1 MTAYLVCDEPSAST
15 TREPLT
21 GRSQLA
27 PLGCRNRPIGANG
40 TLCAAAEFART
51 RPWHTRITQIQIGS
65 AQASSAST
73 PRYRPSA
80 KPPCQPVSQSPGL
93 RQPGSQLGRSRSSRS
108 RSGRSRSGGVGQA
121 AKRSRSQEVRK
132 SGSQEVRKSG
142 SQEVRKSGSQEV
154 RKSGS
159 QEVRKFARHQSITAT
174 FDSASF
180 QHRSGTTLRSETHQS
195 PERLHRVRQHPL
207 RCHGEQLSGRQLKPQ
222 PMLQAPVNM

>member
-1 MTAYLVCDEPSAST
+1 MWSLTVTMTAYLVCDEPSAST

-93 RQPGSQLGRSRSSRS
+93 RQPGSQLGRSRS
-108 RSGRSRSGGVGQA
+108 GRSRSGGVGQA

-142 SQEVRKSGSQEV
+142 SLPAINLSPQRSIPLPSNIEVARPSAQKHINHLNDFTAYANIL
-154 RKSGS
+154 
-159 QEVRKFARHQSITAT
+159 FAVTES
-174 FDSASF
+174 SSV
-180 QHRSGTTLRSETHQS
+180 G
-195 PERLHRVRQHPL
+195 
-207 RCHGEQLSGRQLKPQ
+207 
-222 PMLQAPVNM
+222 VN

>member
-1 MTAYLVCDEPSAST
+1 MWSLTVTMTAYLVCDEPSAST

-132 SGSQEVRKSG
+132 SGSQEVRK
-142 SQEVRKSGSQEV
+142 
-154 RKSGS
+154 
-159 QEVRKFARHQSITAT
+159 FARHQSITAT

-180 QHRSGTTLRSETHQS
+180 QQRSGTTLRSETHQS

>member
-1 MTAYLVCDEPSAST
+1 MWSLTVTMTAYLVCDEPSAST

-108 RSGRSRSGGVGQA
+108 RSGGVGQA
-121 AKRSRSQEVRK
+121 AKRSRGQGVRE
-132 SGSQEVRKSG
+132 SGSLP
-142 SQEVRKSGSQEV
+142 
-154 RKSGS
+154 
-159 QEVRKFARHQSITAT
+159 RHQSITAT

>member
-40 TLCAAAEFART
+40 TLCAAAEL
-51 RPWHTRITQIQIGS
+51 PRITAVAHADNS
-65 AQASSAST
+65 NTNCPAQASSAST

-93 RQPGSQLGRSRSSRS
+93 RQPGSQLGRSRSSRSRSSRS

-154 RKSGS
+154 CPPSIYHRN
-159 QEVRKFARHQSITAT
+159 VRFRFLPTSKWHDPPLRNTSIT
-174 FDSASF
+174 
-180 QHRSGTTLRSETHQS
+180 
-195 PERLHRVRQHPL
+195 
-207 RCHGEQLSGRQLKPQ
+207 
-222 PMLQAPVNM
+222 

>member
-1 MTAYLVCDEPSAST
+1 MWSLTVTMTAYLVCDEPSAST

-132 SGSQEVRKSG
+132 SGSQEVRK
-142 SQEVRKSGSQEV
+142 
-154 RKSGS
+154 
-159 QEVRKFARHQSITAT
+159 FARHQSITAT

>member
-1 MTAYLVCDEPSAST
+1 VVPHCDDDGVFSVRRTQHVHHTRAAYRKVA
-15 TREPLT
+15 
-21 GRSQLA
+21 
-27 PLGCRNRPIGANG
+27 
-40 TLCAAAEFART
+40 T
-51 RPWHTRITQIQIGS
+51 RPFGLQESSYRRKRHPMRRSRIRSHTAVAHSDNSNTNCP

-80 KPPCQPVSQSPGL
+80 KPACQPVSQSPGL
-93 RQPGSQLGRSRSSRS
+93 RQPGSQV
-108 RSGRSRSGGVGQA
+108 GVGQA
-121 AKRSRSQEVRK
+121 GVGQEESVRQAAKQ

>member
-1 MTAYLVCDEPSAST
+1 MWSLTVTMTAYLVCDEPSAST

-93 RQPGSQLGRSRSSRS
+93 RQPGSQLGRSRS
-108 RSGRSRSGGVGQA
+108 GRSRSGGVGQA

-132 SGSQEVRKSG
+132 SGSQEVCPPSIYHRN
-142 SQEVRKSGSQEV
+142 VRFRFLPTSKWHDPPL
-154 RKSGS
+154 RNT
-159 QEVRKFARHQSITAT
+159 SIT
-174 FDSASF
+174 
-180 QHRSGTTLRSETHQS
+180 
-195 PERLHRVRQHPL
+195 
-207 RCHGEQLSGRQLKPQ
+207 
-222 PMLQAPVNM
+222 

>member
-1 MTAYLVCDEPSAST
+1 MWSLTVTMTAYLVCDEASAST

-132 SGSQEVRKSG
+132 SGSQEVRK
-142 SQEVRKSGSQEV
+142 
-154 RKSGS
+154 
-159 QEVRKFARHQSITAT
+159 FARHQSITAT

>member
-1 MTAYLVCDEPSAST
+1 MWSLTVTMTAYLVCDEPSAST

-80 KPPCQPVSQSPGL
+80 KPACQPVSQSPGL
-93 RQPGSQLGRSRSSRS
+93 RQRGSQSGRSRSSRS
-108 RSGRSRSGGVGQA
+108 RSSRSR
-121 AKRSRSQEVRK
+121 
-132 SGSQEVRKSG
+132 SGSQEVERSG
-142 SQEVRKSGSQEV
+142 SQGVREFAQPSIYHRNV
-154 RKSGS
+154 RFRFLPTSKWHNPPL
-159 QEVRKFARHQSITAT
+159 RNTSIT
-174 FDSASF
+174 
-180 QHRSGTTLRSETHQS
+180 
-195 PERLHRVRQHPL
+195 
-207 RCHGEQLSGRQLKPQ
+207 
-222 PMLQAPVNM
+222 